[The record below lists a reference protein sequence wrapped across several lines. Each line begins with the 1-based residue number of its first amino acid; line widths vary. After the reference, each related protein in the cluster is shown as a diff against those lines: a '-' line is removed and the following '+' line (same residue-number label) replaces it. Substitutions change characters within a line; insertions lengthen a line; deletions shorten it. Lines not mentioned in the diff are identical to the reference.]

1 MSEYLLSIIG
11 IVFISG
17 IVSSILPEGKTASA
31 VRATAKLCCLLVILT
46 PVAEFALK
54 GGGKEKIFSDF
65 LDENVIQTDETFI
78 NYCSRKRIE
87 ETQTYLKEKLQREY
101 GVELDVELVWEYAV
115 QEMEH
120 YSAEEIRVLEILL
133 YSLEEVDEIQK
144 QEMID
149 KLKTDC
155 GVEVRWVEK

>member
-1 MSEYLLSIIG
+1 M
-11 IVFISG
+11 
-17 IVSSILPEGKTASA
+17 
-31 VRATAKLCCLLVILT
+31 
-46 PVAEFALK
+46 
-54 GGGKEKIFSDF
+54 KEI
-65 LDENVIQTDETFI
+65 
-78 NYCSRKRIE
+78 
-87 ETQTYLKEKLQREY
+87 LQREY

-155 GVEVRWVEK
+155 GVEVLWVDKCARRKKAKTIDKWEIKRFFDCGRACFTSRLFRLADFL